1 MKNRAQSYK
10 KVSYRH
16 TKLVCNIIAN
26 NLGNLETTNII
37 NALLSFVNKS
47 LISISI
53 TPTNID
59 INDNASRIIARIIS
73 VQYFFNP

>member
-1 MKNRAQSYK
+1 MSRGLGDVYK
-10 KVSYRH
+10 
-16 TKLVCNIIAN
+16 IQ

>member
-1 MKNRAQSYK
+1 MIISPATLIPIP
-10 KVSYRH
+10 VH
-16 TKLVCNIIAN
+16 IIAN